1 MCPECGAP
9 EVEGF
14 TCWEQLGAILAWEW
28 QDPEL
33 AAIHFLT
40 VVSYN
45 LQHPA
50 QFTEPAL
57 AGLREQFIAHL
68 DQGVPVSEIRRRVG
82 KAAAGAA
89 RVLVSLWDVNDKS
102 TASLM
107 SEFYRNLL
115 PINVRAHK
123 PFSPAQSLREAQ
135 LFMLK
140 QPQWRAPYYWAA
152 FVQHGEPR

>member
-50 QFTEPAL
+50 QFTEAAL

-68 DQGVPVSEIRRRVG
+68 DQGVPVSEIRRRIG
-82 KAAAGAA
+82 KTAAGAT
-89 RVLVSLWDVNDKS
+89 RVLKPEAERIPVLRLWTMTIADVYIPYQPEG
-102 TASLM
+102 AAG
-107 SEFYRNLL
+107 R
-115 PINVRAHK
+115 V
-123 PFSPAQSLREAQ
+123 
-135 LFMLK
+135 K
-140 QPQWRAPYYWAA
+140 QWAA
-152 FVQHGEPR
+152 CIRQELG